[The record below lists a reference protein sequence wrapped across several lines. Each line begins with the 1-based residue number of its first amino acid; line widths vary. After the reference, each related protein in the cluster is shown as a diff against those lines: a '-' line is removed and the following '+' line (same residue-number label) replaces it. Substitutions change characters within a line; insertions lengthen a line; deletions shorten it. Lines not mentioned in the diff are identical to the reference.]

1 MSKRIRYVVLTS
13 IRDLKLALVSHYL
26 FHASSKMCF
35 AVVRKLELYDGDNSL
50 LHPSVS
56 HMMKMKPFENQP
68 KEEPLIPIDTIL
80 EKNVTFTRKQ
90 KSYMY
95 CKTFKFVWSVHLKLP
110 CLFWMSHKHQQV
122 S

>member
-1 MSKRIRYVVLTS
+1 MSKRIGYVVLTS

-68 KEEPLIPIDTIL
+68 KEEHLIPIDTIL
-80 EKNVTFTRKQ
+80 EKMLLLQGNKNHICIAR
-90 KSYMY
+90 
-95 CKTFKFVWSVHLKLP
+95 LP
-110 CLFWMSHKHQQV
+110 NLYGQCI
-122 S
+122 